1 MSSANELLVGYFQ
14 QLLLVTYLIAFTIGN
29 LWDSYAAWLLLTFHA
44 TYGLMWAH
52 KLTLGYTATS
62 HLDIVRCNDIMLAS
76 FLIYVHWLFPLLP
89 LLLIGITRPQL
100 TYVGITL
107 AWLLF
112 IWGSFYQ
119 FVSDVHF
126 TLFMAHQ
133 SEMQRIK
140 DLLPPEYQELIEI
153 EPRPKAN
160 LWSITRHPNYFGEL
174 LIFFSFI
181 FCSASVLPLI
191 LLAAI
196 VLFLWI
202 PAIHQSDKEL
212 EKDPTGDTYQA
223 STSKLIPFI
232 Y

>member
-153 EPRPKAN
+153 EPKPKAN

-181 FCSASVLPLI
+181 FCSASFLPLI